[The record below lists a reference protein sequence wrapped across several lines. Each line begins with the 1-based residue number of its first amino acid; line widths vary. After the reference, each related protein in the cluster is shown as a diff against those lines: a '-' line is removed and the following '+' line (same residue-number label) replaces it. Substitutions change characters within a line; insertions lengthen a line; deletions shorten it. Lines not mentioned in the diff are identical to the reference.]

1 MPELPDIEAYCA
13 ALRLKIVNQPLD
25 RARVLNPF
33 LLRSFDPPVDAIEHQ
48 AVRAV
53 TRLGKRIVLAF
64 DGERYAVIH
73 LMIAGRFRWLETGRH
88 LPRKLALAEFDF
100 PSGTL
105 GLTEAGSKRRA
116 SLHIVQ
122 GQAGLVPHTRSGIE
136 PLTASIEEFAD
147 ALRRENHTL
156 KRSLTDPRLFSGI
169 GNAYSDEIL
178 HAARLSPIVW
188 TMRLSDDEIVRLREA
203 TIKTL
208 TRWTHVLTAQFMKK
222 FPGPGDVTAFRNDF
236 AAHGKFGKPCP
247 DCAAPIQRIRYAD
260 NETNYCAKCQTGGI
274 VLADRSMSRLLR
286 NDWPRTIDDATD

>member
-13 ALRLKIVNQPLD
+13 ALRVKIVNQPLD
-25 RARVLNPF
+25 RVRVLNPF
-33 LLRSFDPPVDAIEHQ
+33 LLRSFDPPIDDIEHQ
-48 AVRAV
+48 TVRAI

-64 DGERYAVIH
+64 DDDLFAVIH
-73 LMIAGRFRWLETGRH
+73 LMIAGRFRWLATGRH
-88 LPRKLALAEFDF
+88 LPKKLALAEFVF
-100 PSGTL
+100 PAGTL

-116 SLHIVQ
+116 SLHFVR
-122 GQAGLVPHTRSGIE
+122 GQAGLVLHSRSGIE
-136 PLTASIEEFAD
+136 PLTASIEAFAE

-188 TMRLSDDEIVRLREA
+188 TTRLRDEEIARLREA
-203 TIKTL
+203 TIGTL
-208 TRWTHVLTAQFMKK
+208 THWTQLLTAQFLKK
-222 FPGPGDVTAFRNDF
+222 FPGPGDVTAFRHDF

-260 NETNYCAKCQTGGI
+260 NETNYCAKCQTGGKI
-274 VLADRSMSRLLR
+274 LADRSMSRLLKD
-286 NDWPRTIDDATD
+286 DWPRSIDELTE